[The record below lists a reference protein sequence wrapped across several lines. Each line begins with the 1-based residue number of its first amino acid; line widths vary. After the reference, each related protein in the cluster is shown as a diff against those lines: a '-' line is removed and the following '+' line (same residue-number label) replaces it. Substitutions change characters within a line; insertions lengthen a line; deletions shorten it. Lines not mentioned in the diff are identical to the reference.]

1 MESSKDPAS
10 KYIIYKSHD
19 EQCYGTEYDMGVI
32 NGKAGKAAALPKFS
46 DMLTLSQ
53 PRETDYA
60 HPLASL
66 CLKFSVNTPKYEIWD
81 GVGPVGS
88 TESFGLGRKVCYF

>member
-53 PRETDYA
+53 SWGADYA
-60 HPLASL
+60 QPLTL
-66 CLKFSVNTPKYEIWD
+66 PHLKFFVITPLNQ
-81 GVGPVGS
+81 V
-88 TESFGLGRKVCYF
+88 